1 MKISLFLVVAF
12 LLIFALIFL
21 ARWLFSFLINRA
33 YKNYDSLKKAVKNK
47 IRPDKKDYIK
57 EDEELMKVKAQLP
70 RAHSAVKAESKM
82 RTMSSNYEL
91 IESDQQLQDNKELAE
106 VKIVDLVQPVGFWTS
121 MILGQKLTYL
131 VSAAQ
136 ILNNRSQKGFWVSMI
151 EAKDR
156 AAGREKG
163 RGL

>member
-1 MKISLFLVVAF
+1 MKILLFLFGIF
-12 LLIFALIFL
+12 LLIFVLIFL
-21 ARWLFSFLINRA
+21 ARWLFLFLINRA
-33 YKNYDSLKKAVKNK
+33 YKNYSTLKKAVKNK
-47 IRPDKKDYIK
+47 IKPGKKNFIK
-57 EDEELMKVKAQLP
+57 EDEELMKIKAQLP
-70 RAHSAVKAESKM
+70 RAHSAVKAENKM
-82 RTMSSNYEL
+82 RTTSSNYEV
-91 IESDQQLQDNKELAE
+91 IESNQQIQDNKELAE

-136 ILNNRSQKGFWVSMI
+136 IINNRSQKGFWVSMI
-151 EAKDR
+151 EAKER